1 MTDDGLGE
9 GMDSRWT
16 EVFPEFYNKI
26 IFWLLPN
33 QRLIRDDCGLWKYAD
48 CSFQYRNKILFQN
61 ATSNRLPEIAV
72 NLIVSAKVLTSF
84 EDKAQPSKIKALKLF
99 LMKDD
104 TFSILGIWGKF
115 CMTKEDADMDG
126 QAVIFIPFSSL
137 AIQKK
142 SFWWLPEKSFVKKVW
157 RYFSPSKYEN
167 HLQEKNVFKRVT
179 TLFKN
184 GLNEIENL
192 KIIEFET
199 LLHLWEES
207 NREICE
213 LWINSLAKCQLTHKK
228 EQKIQILSCNMLFQ
242 RIA

>member
-1 MTDDGLGE
+1 M
-9 GMDSRWT
+9 
-16 EVFPEFYNKI
+16 EV
-26 IFWLLPN
+26 
-33 QRLIRDDCGLWKYAD
+33 
-48 CSFQYRNKILFQN
+48 CSFHYRNKLLFHN
-61 ATSNRLPEIAV
+61 ATSNRLTEIVV
-72 NLIVSAKVLTSF
+72 NLIVSPKVLTSF

-104 TFSILGIWGKF
+104 TFSILGIWVKF
-115 CMTKEDADMDG
+115 CMTKEDADKDG
-126 QAVIFIPFSSL
+126 RAVIFIPFSSL

-207 NREICE
+207 NREMCIV
-213 LWINSLAKCQLTHKK
+213 NSTFC
-228 EQKIQILSCNMLFQ
+228 
-242 RIA
+242 